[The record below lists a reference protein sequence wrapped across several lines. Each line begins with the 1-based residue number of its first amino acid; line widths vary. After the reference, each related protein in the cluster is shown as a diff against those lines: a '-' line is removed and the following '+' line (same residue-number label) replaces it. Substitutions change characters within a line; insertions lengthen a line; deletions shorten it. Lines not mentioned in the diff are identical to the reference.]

1 MKNLPNNIPLFPLT
15 GAILMP
21 KGHLPLSIFEPRY
34 LEMIKIANIGNK
46 MIGMIQ
52 PQRTDFSA
60 KYKNKD
66 VSGGPNQDPYLY
78 KFGCAGLITGIEK
91 NDDGRYSIVLTGV
104 KRFEIVEELLAERT
118 FRKARVS
125 YLNYYNDG
133 DQRFDEKSRLRKK
146 FMEKISQYFNHI
158 KVNVDMQYFDN
169 LGDEEL
175 INSLAM
181 VCPFDSAEKQLIIE
195 VIPLEERTQIMIKIM
210 DFNLNKYA
218 MVSEN
223 KVH

>member
-1 MKNLPNNIPLFPLT
+1 MKKLPTNIPLFPLT

-34 LEMIKIANIGNK
+34 LEMVEMANDGNK

-52 PQRTDFSA
+52 PQKTNFSA
-60 KYKNKD
+60 PSQNSA
-66 VSGGPNQDPYLY
+66 VLSVPNQDFHLY

-91 NDDGRYSIVLTGV
+91 NNDGRYSIVLTGV
-104 KRFEIVEELLAERT
+104 KRFEIVEELFVERT

-125 YLNYYNDG
+125 YLNYKNDG
-133 DQRFDEKSRLRKK
+133 VQKFDEKSRLREK
-146 FMEKISQYFNHI
+146 FMDKISQYFKHI
-158 KVNVDMQYFDN
+158 NVNVDMQYFDN
-169 LGDEEL
+169 LEDEEL

-195 VIPLEERTQIMIKIM
+195 IIALEERTQIMIKIM
-210 DFNLNKYA
+210 DFNLNQHA